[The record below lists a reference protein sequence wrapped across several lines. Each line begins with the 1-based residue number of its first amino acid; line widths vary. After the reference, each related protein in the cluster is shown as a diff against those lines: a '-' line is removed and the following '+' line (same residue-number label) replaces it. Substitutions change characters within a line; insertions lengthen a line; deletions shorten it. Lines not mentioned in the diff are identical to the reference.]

1 MEGLKNQLIKL
12 RKEINQTQEQ
22 VSLSLNLA
30 PTTYKNY
37 EYGACEPSIE
47 TLIKLADYYNVSLD
61 YLVGREFANE
71 VGYLSKQD
79 NEFVKAYLN
88 LTEENKIRLHGYLM
102 CLVGMN

>member
-1 MEGLKNQLIKL
+1 MNIVKL
-12 RKEINQTQEQ
+12 RTLEKKSQGEVADFLKI
-22 VSLSLNLA
+22 
-30 PTTYKNY
+30 PRTTYSSY
-37 EYGACEPSIE
+37 EQNKSEPSIE